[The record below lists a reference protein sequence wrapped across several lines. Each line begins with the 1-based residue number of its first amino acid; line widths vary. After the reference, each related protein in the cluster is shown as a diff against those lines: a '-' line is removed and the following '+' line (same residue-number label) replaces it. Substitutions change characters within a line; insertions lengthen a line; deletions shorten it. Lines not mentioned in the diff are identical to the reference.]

1 MGAET
6 MKAIRE
12 ETVENCL
19 QELQRRSNFH
29 NVPELTYA
37 LTYARSC
44 LKAILENAEHS
55 ELSELFKNAYGK
67 DIRDFV
73 PQCVD
78 EEVKAFLKDAGC
90 IGVSENDTQLREY
103 YEYFC
108 ILGLVLRVHGIYRAS
123 PTLRSTTPRIS
134 EKTQRASEQ

>member
-19 QELQRRSNFH
+19 NELQRRSNFH

-44 LKAILENAEHS
+44 LTAILENAS
-55 ELSELFKNAYGK
+55 LSELAELFKAAYGK

-78 EEVKAFLKDAGC
+78 EEVKAFLKGAGC
-90 IGVSENDTQLREY
+90 IGIDEKDTQLREY
-103 YEYFC
+103 FEYFC
-108 ILGLVLRVHGIYRAS
+108 ILGLVLRVHGIFRGSLS
-123 PTLRSTTPRIS
+123 PKSTTPKIG
-134 EKTQRASEQ
+134 EKAKPQQPA